1 MLAIDVRD
9 SDIMETTQH
18 RQGGVARMLAALQ
31 DAGLRV
37 IRIEP
42 RPNETG
48 MYRLTL
54 IDSPEIALR
63 ILKAI
68 GRRVAERVESPLALR

>member
-9 SDIMETTQH
+9 SDIMETAPQ
-18 RQGGVARMLAALQ
+18 RPGGVARMLAALQ

-42 RPNETG
+42 RTNEIG
-48 MYRLTL
+48 MYRVTLT
-54 IDSPEIALR
+54 DSPEFAVR
-63 ILKAI
+63 ILAAI
-68 GRRVAERVESPLALR
+68 RRRVSPAMSTAAG

>member
-9 SDIMETTQH
+9 SDIMETAPQ
-18 RQGGVARMLAALQ
+18 RPGGEHARDAALQ

-42 RPNETG
+42 RMNESG
-48 MYRLTL
+48 MYRVTVK
-54 IDSPEIALR
+54 DSPEFAVR
-63 ILKAI
+63 ILEAI
-68 GRRVAERVESPLALR
+68 RRRVSPSMSAAAG

>member
-1 MLAIDVRD
+1 
-9 SDIMETTQH
+9 
-18 RQGGVARMLAALQ
+18 MLAALQ

-42 RPNETG
+42 RTNESG
-48 MYRLTL
+48 MYRVTLT
-54 IDSPEIALR
+54 DSPELALR

-68 GRRVAERVESPLALR
+68 RRRVSPSMSTAAG

>member
-9 SDIMETTQH
+9 SDIMETAPQ
-18 RQGGVARMLAALQ
+18 RPGGVTRMLAALQ

-42 RPNETG
+42 RMNESG
-48 MYRLTL
+48 MYRVTVK
-54 IDSPEIALR
+54 DSPEFAVR
-63 ILKAI
+63 ILEAI
-68 GRRVAERVESPLALR
+68 RRRVSPSMSAAAG

>member
-9 SDIMETTQH
+9 SDIVKTTRQ
-18 RQGGVARMLAALQ
+18 RQGGVARILAALQ

-42 RPNETG
+42 RSEVG
-48 MYRLTL
+48 MYRVTVK
-54 IDSPEIALR
+54 DSPE
-63 ILKAI
+63 
-68 GRRVAERVESPLALR
+68 LALRVLRTIARGVAPSMSTAAG

>member
-9 SDIMETTQH
+9 SDIMETTAH

-42 RPNETG
+42 RTNEIG
-48 MYRLTL
+48 MYRVTLT
-54 IDSPEIALR
+54 DSPELALW
-63 ILKAI
+63 ILRAI
-68 GRRVAERVESPLALR
+68 GRRVAPSMSSAIG

>member
-9 SDIMETTQH
+9 SDIIETMPP
-18 RQGGVARMLAALQ
+18 RQGGVARMLTALQ

-42 RPNETG
+42 RTNEIG
-48 MYRLTL
+48 MYRVTLT
-54 IDSPEIALR
+54 DSPELALR
-63 ILKAI
+63 ILKGI
-68 GRRVAERVESPLALR
+68 VRRVAPSMSAAAG

>member
-9 SDIMETTQH
+9 SDIMETAPH
-18 RQGGVARMLAALQ
+18 RPGGVTRMLVALQ

-42 RPNETG
+42 RTNESG
-48 MYRLTL
+48 MYRVTLT
-54 IDSPEIALR
+54 DSPEFAVR
-63 ILKAI
+63 ILAAI
-68 GRRVAERVESPLALR
+68 RRRVSPSMSPAAG

>member
-9 SDIMETTQH
+9 SDIMETAPH
-18 RQGGVARMLAALQ
+18 RPGGVTRMLAALQ

-42 RPNETG
+42 RMNVSG
-48 MYRLTL
+48 MYRVTVK
-54 IDSPEIALR
+54 DSPEFAVR
-63 ILKAI
+63 ILEAI
-68 GRRVAERVESPLALR
+68 RRRVSPSMSAAAG

>member
-9 SDIMETTQH
+9 SDIMETSAH

-42 RPNETG
+42 RTNEIG
-48 MYRLTL
+48 MYRVTLT
-54 IDSPEIALR
+54 DSPELALW
-63 ILKAI
+63 ILRTI
-68 GRRVAERVESPLALR
+68 GRRVAASVSSAIG

>member
-9 SDIMETTQH
+9 SDIMETTAH

-42 RPNETG
+42 RTNESG

-54 IDSPEIALR
+54 KDSPEFAVR

-68 GRRVAERVESPLALR
+68 GRRVSPPMSAATG

>member
-18 RQGGVARMLAALQ
+18 RPGGVTRMLAALQ
-31 DAGLRV
+31 EAGLRV

-42 RPNETG
+42 RINETG
-48 MYRLTL
+48 LYRVTF
-54 IDSPEIALR
+54 IDSPELAVR
-63 ILKAI
+63 ILNAI
-68 GRRVAERVESPLALR
+68 GRRVSPSVSTAAG

>member
-18 RQGGVARMLAALQ
+18 RPGGVARMLAALQ
-31 DAGLRV
+31 EAGLRV

-42 RPNETG
+42 RANESG
-48 MYRLTL
+48 MYRVTL
-54 IDSPEIALR
+54 IDSPEPAVR
-63 ILKAI
+63 ILEAI
-68 GRRVAERVESPLALR
+68 RRRVSPAVSTAAG

>member
-9 SDIMETTQH
+9 SDIMEPTQH

-42 RPNETG
+42 RLNETG
-48 MYRLTL
+48 LYRVTL
-54 IDSPEIALR
+54 IDSPELAVR

-68 GRRVAERVESPLALR
+68 GRRVGPPVSTALG

>member
-9 SDIMETTQH
+9 SDIMDTTQH
-18 RQGGVARMLAALQ
+18 RQGGVTRMLAALH

-42 RPNETG
+42 RTNESG
-48 MYRLTL
+48 MYRVTLT
-54 IDSPEIALR
+54 DSPELAVR
-63 ILKAI
+63 ILEAI
-68 GRRVAERVESPLALR
+68 RRRVSPSVSTAAG

>member
-9 SDIMETTQH
+9 SDIMETAQ
-18 RQGGVARMLAALQ
+18 RPGGVTRMLAALQ

-42 RPNETG
+42 RTNESG
-48 MYRLTL
+48 MYRVTLT
-54 IDSPEIALR
+54 DSPEFAVR
-63 ILKAI
+63 ILAAI
-68 GRRVAERVESPLALR
+68 RRRVSPSMSAAAG